1 MGATGM
7 YEKSE
12 LQTILEKVTS
22 ASIQLYG
29 NRLNKIILYGSYAR
43 GDYTD
48 ESDIDIMIVLN
59 CEPGEIKKL
68 RKLTAEMTSDISL
81 EQEVLLSVLLRDKKH
96 FEDNLD
102 FLPFYKN
109 ILKEGVMVYG

>member
-1 MGATGM
+1 MCK
-7 YEKSE
+7 KSE
-12 LQTILEKVTS
+12 LQTILKKVTS
-22 ASIQLYG
+22 ASVQLYG
-29 NRLNKIILYGSYAR
+29 KRLNKIILYGSYAR

-48 ESDIDIMIVLN
+48 ESDIMIVLN

-68 RKLTAEMTSDISL
+68 RKQTAEMTSDISL

>member
-1 MGATGM
+1 
-7 YEKSE
+7 
-12 LQTILEKVTS
+12 
-22 ASIQLYG
+22 
-29 NRLNKIILYGSYAR
+29 
-43 GDYTD
+43 
-48 ESDIDIMIVLN
+48 
-59 CEPGEIKKL
+59 
-68 RKLTAEMTSDISL
+68 MTSDISL